1 MNHRYRLEQLH
12 VLLAR
17 LEQLPPSPNRDWMM
31 VEVRS
36 RAADV
41 ETGVQPEPV
50 RERNRDVAIAPS
62 EATSP
67 TREAPRERPR
77 EDAPEPHRREPPT
90 VLRNDGSAV
99 RQSARPD
106 RVARGDGWVDPLER
120 AGLLCLGDLP
130 TEAPADAGHQVSPPW
145 ARGLRG

>member
-17 LEQLPPSPNRDWMM
+17 LEQLPSSPNRDWMM

-41 ETGVQPEPV
+41 ETGVQAAPV

-62 EATSP
+62 EAISP
-67 TREAPRERPR
+67 TPKAPREQPR
-77 EDAPEPHRREPPT
+77 GDAPEPHRHESPN
-90 VLRNDGSAV
+90 VLRDDGSAV
-99 RQSARPD
+99 GQGARPD
-106 RVARGDGWVDPLER
+106 RVAGRDGWVDPLER
-120 AGLLCLGDLP
+120 AGILCLGDLP
-130 TEAPADAGHQVSPPW
+130 IEAPADAGHQVSPPW